1 MKSKGL
7 RGVEAGSTSIC
18 TVGENGKGLLYRGYD
33 VVDLSKDCIFEE
45 ICYLLLYGIKIPL
58 ILLIDKS
65 SSRHIMKKK

>member
-33 VVDLSKDCIFEE
+33 VVDLSEDCIFDVS
-45 ICYLLLYGIKIPL
+45 YTHLTLPTKA
-58 ILLIDKS
+58 
-65 SSRHIMKKK
+65 